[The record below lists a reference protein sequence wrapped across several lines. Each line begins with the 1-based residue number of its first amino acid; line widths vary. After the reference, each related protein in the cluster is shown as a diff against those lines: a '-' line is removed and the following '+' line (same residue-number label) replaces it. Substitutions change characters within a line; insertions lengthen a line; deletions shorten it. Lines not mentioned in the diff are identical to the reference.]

1 MKKLV
6 FLLLKQRDRHTHTH
20 TQPQTAAYW
29 TCSDVWLMNSRWS
42 GWLSWQTSFR
52 LWFRSMIQII
62 ISGWLCSSVSGC
74 WLDNT
79 SSSSPLLFPSL
90 SSSKYL
96 TPPLVVH
103 HPAWSNFYFFFF
115 FLILSYLVSPLF
127 FCFIQN
133 VFSHFSLNVF
143 FSQILT

>member
-6 FLLLKQRDRHTHTH
+6 FLLLKQRYRHTHTH

-103 HPAWSNFYFFFF
+103 HPAWSNFYFFFSS
-115 FLILSYLVSPLF
+115 FLTWCLLFSFASSKMYFLTFPLM
-127 FCFIQN
+127 
-133 VFSHFSLNVF
+133 FSFLKY
-143 FSQILT
+143 